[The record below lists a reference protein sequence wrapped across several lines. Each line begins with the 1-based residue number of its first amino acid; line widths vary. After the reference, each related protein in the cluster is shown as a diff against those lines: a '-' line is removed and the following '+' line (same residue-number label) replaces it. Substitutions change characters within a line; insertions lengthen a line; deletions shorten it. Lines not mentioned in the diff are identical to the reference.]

1 MIIAPHY
8 PHYVFS
14 AGILVHIIAKVLNNV
29 KFLNSLHK
37 MLVFPLLFISELE
50 SWGELESLGRIGEK
64 TDVYST
70 QIAPVFR
77 YNDSLLQNNNTS

>member
-14 AGILVHIIAKVLNNV
+14 AGILVHRIAKVLNNV

-37 MLVFPLLFISELE
+37 MLGFPLLFISELE
-50 SWGELESLGRIGEK
+50 SWRVKGELERKQMCIPLK
-64 TDVYST
+64 
-70 QIAPVFR
+70 
-77 YNDSLLQNNNTS
+77 